1 MGKKV
6 YLETYGCQMN
16 VHDSEKATH
25 VLSDLGYS
33 QTSEPGAADLVLL
46 NTCMVREKAAR
57 KVFARINEIKND
69 IRKCKVKT
77 ASDNGLPVF
86 GVMGCVAQ
94 AEADRLFERSR
105 DIRMVMGTQ
114 AISRLPAMIEQ
125 LEKGFD
131 RVIDVRLSKES
142 EFLELEAASRQTK
155 HIAYITITEGCN
167 KFCSFCIVPF
177 TRGRERSR
185 PADRIVNEARSLG
198 EQGYQE
204 VHLLGQNVNS
214 YGLSGRYHGNSVSA
228 PSAQEDGD
236 EITFAKLLDRV
247 ASESGVPRI
256 KYTTSYPRDFDEEIV
271 RVMDAYENLCEWIH
285 LPAQAGS
292 DRVLRAMRRGYTRRE
307 YIGKIDAIKGARK
320 DIAITGDM
328 IVGFPGETDDD
339 FNETM
344 SLVAEVEY
352 DGLYIF
358 KYSPRP
364 RTPAAA
370 YADSIPEEVKTER
383 FLRLQELQ
391 DRIQRRR
398 YERYLGRTVEVLVE
412 GTSSR
417 SSSDYTGHT
426 RCNKVV
432 NFPIASPRGSE
443 EFGKLV
449 NVNITGVK
457 SHSLYG
463 EIAGDSGLN
472 WKGNYGAGSQ
482 DSRSFG

>member
-1 MGKKV
+1 MNKKV

-16 VHDSEKATH
+16 VHDSEKATYM
-25 VLSDLGYS
+25 LSDLGYA
-33 QTSEPGAADLVLL
+33 QTSEVDEADLVLL

-57 KVFARINEIKND
+57 KVYTRINEIKRD
-69 IRKCKVKT
+69 ISKAARDKK
-77 ASDNGLPVF
+77 LPVF

-105 DIRMVMGTQ
+105 DIKMVMGTQ
-114 AISRLPAMIEQ
+114 AIPRLPNLMEQ
-125 LEKGFD
+125 LDKGFD
-131 RVIDVRLSKES
+131 RVIDVRLSKEA
-142 EFLELEAASRQTK
+142 EFLELQADNRQTK

-185 PADRIVNEARSLG
+185 PADRIVEEAKSLG
-198 EQGYQE
+198 KQGYQE
-204 VHLLGQNVNS
+204 IHLLGQNVNS
-214 YGLSGRYHGNSVSA
+214 YGLSGRYHGNLVSA
-228 PSAQEDGD
+228 EESAG
-236 EITFAKLLDRV
+236 ITFARLLARV
-247 ASESGVPRI
+247 AEESGVPRI
-256 KYTTSYPRDFDEEIV
+256 KFTTSYPRDFDDEIV
-271 RVMDAYENLCEWIH
+271 RVMDEHDNLCEWVH
-285 LPAQAGS
+285 LPAQSGN

-307 YIGKIDAIKGARK
+307 YIDKIEAIKRSKK

-339 FNETM
+339 FSETM

-370 YADSIPEEVKTER
+370 YADSITEEVKTER
-383 FLRLQELQ
+383 FLMLQDLQ
-391 DRIQRRR
+391 DRIQKRR
-398 YERYLGRTVEVLVE
+398 YERYIGRTVEVLVE
-412 GTSSR
+412 GMSSR

-432 NFPIASPRGSE
+432 NFPIASDMLGRLAQVKVTE
-443 EFGKLV
+443 
-449 NVNITGVK
+449 VK

-463 EIAGDSGLN
+463 VMVKA
-472 WKGNYGAGSQ
+472 
-482 DSRSFG
+482 

>member
-1 MGKKV
+1 MWKKV

-16 VHDSEKATH
+16 VHDSEKASH
-25 VLSDLGYS
+25 ALLDLGYS
-33 QTSEPGAADLVLL
+33 QTSVMSEADLVLL

-57 KVFARINEIKND
+57 KVFARINAIKREIK
-69 IRKCKVKT
+69 KCGSKPDKE
-77 ASDNGLPVF
+77 SPVF

-94 AEADRLFERSR
+94 AEAERLFERSQ
-105 DIRMVMGTQ
+105 DIKMVMGTQ
-114 AISRLPAMIEQ
+114 AISRLPALIGQ
-125 LEKGFD
+125 LEKGFP
-131 RVIDVRLSKES
+131 RVIDVRLSKEA
-142 EFLELEAASRQTK
+142 EFLELEASDRQTK

-185 PADRIVNEARSLG
+185 PADKIIAEARALG
-198 EQGYQE
+198 EQGYKE
-204 VHLLGQNVNS
+204 VQLLGQNVNS
-214 YGLSGRYHGNSVSA
+214 YGLSGRYHGTPA
-228 PSAQEDGD
+228 PEQDDGI
-236 EITFAKLLDRV
+236 EISFARLLDRV
-247 ASESGVPRI
+247 AAESGVPRI

-271 RVMDAYENLCEWIH
+271 RVMDARENLCEWVH

-292 DRVLRAMRRGYTRRE
+292 DRMLRAMRRGYTRRE
-307 YIGKIDAIKGARK
+307 YMEKICAIKRAKRE
-320 DIAITGDM
+320 ISITGDL
-328 IVGFPGETDDD
+328 IVGFPGETEDD
-339 FNETM
+339 FNETI

-364 RTPAAA
+364 MTPAAA
-370 YADSIPEEVKTER
+370 YTDSIPEELKTER

-398 YERYLGRTVEVLVE
+398 YERYLGRTVEVLPE
-412 GTSSR
+412 GMSSR

-432 NFPIASPRGSE
+432 NFPVAPVAPVATPKESE
-443 EFGKLV
+443 YLGKLV
-449 NVNITGVK
+449 NVRITGVK

-463 EIAGDSGLN
+463 EMV
-472 WKGNYGAGSQ
+472 GSCA
-482 DSRSFG
+482 

>member
-1 MGKKV
+1 MFSG
-6 YLETYGCQMN
+6 
-16 VHDSEKATH
+16 
-25 VLSDLGYS
+25 LGYS
-33 QTSEPGAADLVLL
+33 QTSEVCEADLILL

-57 KVFARINEIKND
+57 KVFARINEIKNE
-69 IRKCKVKT
+69 IRRGQSRT
-77 ASDNGLPVF
+77 ASDNGLPAF

-105 DIRMVMGTQ
+105 DIKMVMGTQ
-114 AISRLPAMIEQ
+114 AISRLPALMEQ
-125 LEKGFD
+125 LDKGFS

-142 EFLELEAASRQTK
+142 EFLELEASARQTK

-185 PADRIVNEARSLG
+185 PADRIVDEAKALS

-214 YGLSGRYHGNSVSA
+214 YGLSGRYHGNIGNVGNPASA

-247 ASESGVPRI
+247 AAESGVPRI

-271 RVMDAYENLCEWIH
+271 RVMDAHENLCEWIH

-292 DRVLRAMRRGYTRRE
+292 DRVLRVMRRGYTRRE
-307 YIGKIDAIKGARK
+307 YIEKIEAIKRARK
-320 DIAITGDM
+320 EISITGDM

-370 YADSIPEEVKTER
+370 YADSISEEVKTER

-417 SSSDYTGHT
+417 SPSDYTGHT

-432 NFPIASPRGSE
+432 NFPMAAE
-443 EFGKLV
+443 ALGKLV
-449 NVNITGVK
+449 NVDITGVK

-463 EIAGDSGLN
+463 EMAGDCV
-472 WKGNYGAGSQ
+472 
-482 DSRSFG
+482 

>member
-25 VLSDLGYS
+25 SLSDLGYS
-33 QTSEPGAADLVLL
+33 QTSEVSEADLVLL

-57 KVFARINEIKND
+57 KVFARINEIKNE
-69 IRKCKVKT
+69 IRRGGAGA
-77 ASDNGLPVF
+77 ASNKELPVF

-105 DIRMVMGTQ
+105 DIKMVMGTQ
-114 AISRLPAMIEQ
+114 AISRLPALMRQ
-125 LEKGFD
+125 LENGFN
-131 RVIDVRLSKES
+131 RVIDVRLSKEA
-142 EFLELEAASRQTK
+142 EFLELEAAGRQTK

-185 PADRIVNEARSLG
+185 PADRIVAEARALG
-198 EQGYQE
+198 EQGYKE
-204 VHLLGQNVNS
+204 IHLLGQNVNS
-214 YGLSGRYHGNSVSA
+214 YGLSGRYHGNLSSTSSGA
-228 PSAQEDGD
+228 TSAQVDGN
-236 EITFAKLLDRV
+236 EITFARLLDRV
-247 ASESGVPRI
+247 AVESGVPRI

-271 RVMDAYENLCEWIH
+271 RVMDARENLCEWIH

-307 YIGKIDAIKGARK
+307 YMEKIEAIKGARK
-320 DIAITGDM
+320 EISITGDL
-328 IVGFPGETDDD
+328 IIGFPGETDDD

-364 RTPAAA
+364 MTPAAA
-370 YADSIPEEVKTER
+370 YPDSVPEEVKTER
-383 FLRLQELQ
+383 FIRLQELQ

-398 YERYLGRTVEVLVE
+398 YARYLGRTVEVLVE

-432 NFPIASPRGSE
+432 NFPITPSAGQMGPMGSDAL
-443 EFGKLV
+443 GNLV

-463 EIAGDSGLN
+463 EMAGKDV
-472 WKGNYGAGSQ
+472 
-482 DSRSFG
+482 

>member
-1 MGKKV
+1 
-6 YLETYGCQMN
+6 MN
-16 VHDSEKATH
+16 VHDSEKAIRMF
-25 VLSDLGYS
+25 SNLGYS
-33 QTSEPGAADLVLL
+33 QTSEARDADIVLL

-57 KVFARINEIKND
+57 KVFARINEIKNE
-69 IRKCKVKT
+69 IRRGHPRV
-77 ASDNGLPVF
+77 AADSGLPVF

-105 DIRMVMGTQ
+105 DIKMVMGTQ
-114 AISRLPAMIEQ
+114 AISRLPALVEQ
-125 LEKGFD
+125 LDKGFG
-131 RVIDVRLSKES
+131 RVIDVRLSKEA
-142 EFLELEAASRQTK
+142 EFLELEASSRQTK

-185 PADRIVNEARSLG
+185 PADRIIGEAKDLAG
-198 EQGYQE
+198 QGYQE

-214 YGLSGRYHGNSVSA
+214 YGLSGRYHGNPTSA
-228 PSAQEDGD
+228 EAGD
-236 EITFAKLLDRV
+236 EITFAKLLHRV
-247 ASESGVPRI
+247 AAESGVPRI

-271 RVMDAYENLCEWIH
+271 RVMDAHENLCEWIH

-307 YIGKIDAIKGARK
+307 YIEKIGAIKGARK
-320 DIAITGDM
+320 EISITGDM

-383 FLRLQELQ
+383 FLKLQELQ
-391 DRIQRRR
+391 DRIQKRR

-417 SSSDYTGHT
+417 SPSDYTGHT

-432 NFPIASPRGSE
+432 NFPAAAE
-443 EFGKLV
+443 ALGKLV
-449 NVNITGVK
+449 NVNITEVK

-463 EIAGDSGLN
+463 EMAGNVFKDCV
-472 WKGNYGAGSQ
+472 
-482 DSRSFG
+482 

>member
-25 VLSDLGYS
+25 MLSDLGYT
-33 QTSEPGAADLVLL
+33 QTSVVGEADLVLL

-57 KVFARINEIKND
+57 KVYARINEIKNEV
-69 IRKCKVKT
+69 RKAGSKT
-77 ASDNGLPVF
+77 KAGADSPVF

-105 DIRMVMGTQ
+105 DIKMVMGTQ
-114 AISRLPAMIEQ
+114 AIPRLPALMEQ

-142 EFLELEAASRQTK
+142 EFLELDAGSRQTK

-185 PADRIVNEARSLG
+185 PADRIVGEARALG

-204 VHLLGQNVNS
+204 IHLLGQNVNS
-214 YGLSGRYHGNSVSA
+214 YGLSGRYHGNLTSV
-228 PSAQEDGD
+228 EDGI

-247 ASESGVPRI
+247 AAESGVPRI
-256 KYTTSYPRDFDEEIV
+256 KFTTSYPRDFDEEIV
-271 RVMDAYENLCEWIH
+271 RVMETHENLCEWIH

-292 DRVLRAMRRGYTRRE
+292 DRVLRAMRRGYTRSE
-307 YIGKIDAIKGARK
+307 YIEKIEDIKRSKK

-344 SLVAEVEY
+344 SLIAEVEY

-370 YADSIPEEVKTER
+370 YADSIPEEMKTER
-383 FLRLQELQ
+383 FLRAQELQ
-391 DRIQRRR
+391 DRIQKRR
-398 YERYLGRTVEVLVE
+398 YERYLGRTVEALVE
-412 GTSSR
+412 GRSSR

-432 NFPIASPRGSE
+432 NFPIGADAL
-443 EFGKLV
+443 GKLV
-449 NVNITGVK
+449 SVNITGVK

-463 EIAGDSGLN
+463 EMAGDC
-472 WKGNYGAGSQ
+472 
-482 DSRSFG
+482 F

>member
-1 MGKKV
+1 MDKKV

-16 VHDSEKATH
+16 VHDSEKATFM
-25 VLSDLGYS
+25 LSDLGYS
-33 QTSEPGAADLVLL
+33 QTPEVGEADLVLL

-57 KVFARINEIKND
+57 KVYARINEIKNE
-69 IRKCKVKT
+69 IKKGAST
-77 ASDNGLPVF
+77 APGKKLPVF

-105 DIRMVMGTQ
+105 DIKMVMGTQ
-114 AISRLPAMIEQ
+114 AIPRLPNLMEQ

-131 RVIDVRLSKES
+131 RVIDVRLSKEA
-142 EFLELEAASRQTK
+142 EFLELQADNRQTK
-155 HIAYITITEGCN
+155 YIAYITITEGCN

-185 PADRIVNEARSLG
+185 PADRIVDEAGALRR
-198 EQGYQE
+198 QGYQE

-214 YGLSGRYHGNSVSA
+214 YGLSGRYHGNMA
-228 PSAQEDGD
+228 PVEEIS

-247 ASESGVPRI
+247 AAESGVPRI
-256 KYTTSYPRDFDEEIV
+256 KFTTSYPRDFDEEIV
-271 RVMDAYENLCEWIH
+271 RVMDAHENLCEWIH

-292 DRVLRAMRRGYTRRE
+292 DRVLRAMRRGYTRSE
-307 YIGKIDAIKGARK
+307 YIGKIDAIRRSKK
-320 DIAITGDM
+320 DIAVTGDI
-328 IVGFPGETDDD
+328 IVGFPGETDED

-344 SLVAEVEY
+344 SLAAEVEY

-364 RTPAAA
+364 RTPAAT
-370 YADSIPEEVKTER
+370 YVDSVPEEVKTER

-412 GTSSR
+412 GISSR
-417 SSSDYTGHT
+417 LSSDYTGHT
-426 RCNKVV
+426 RCHKVV
-432 NFPIASPRGSE
+432 NFPIVAE
-443 EFGKLV
+443 ALGKLV
-449 NVNITGVK
+449 NVNVTGVK

-463 EIAGDSGLN
+463 EMV
-472 WKGNYGAGSQ
+472 GNC
-482 DSRSFG
+482 F

>member
-1 MGKKV
+1 MFSG
-6 YLETYGCQMN
+6 
-16 VHDSEKATH
+16 
-25 VLSDLGYS
+25 LGYS
-33 QTSEPGAADLVLL
+33 QTSEVGEADLVLL

-57 KVFARINEIKND
+57 KVFARINEIKNE
-69 IRKCKVKT
+69 IRKGRSRT
-77 ASDNGLPVF
+77 ASDNGLPVI

-105 DIRMVMGTQ
+105 DIKMVMGTQ
-114 AISRLPAMIEQ
+114 AISRLPALMEQ
-125 LEKGFD
+125 LDKGFS

-142 EFLELEAASRQTK
+142 EFLELEASGRQTK

-185 PADRIVNEARSLG
+185 PADRIVGEAKALG
-198 EQGYQE
+198 EQGYRE
-204 VHLLGQNVNS
+204 VYLLGQNVNS
-214 YGLSGRYHGNSVSA
+214 YGLSGRYHGSVGNVGNPAFA
-228 PSAQEDGD
+228 PSAQEDCD

-247 ASESGVPRI
+247 AAESGVPRI

-271 RVMDAYENLCEWIH
+271 RVMDAHENLCEWIH

-292 DRVLRAMRRGYTRRE
+292 DRVLRVMRRGYTRRE
-307 YIGKIDAIKGARK
+307 YIEKIEAIKGARK
-320 DIAITGDM
+320 EISITGDM

-417 SSSDYTGHT
+417 SPSDYTGHT

-432 NFPIASPRGSE
+432 NFPVAAE
-443 EFGKLV
+443 ALGKLV

-463 EIAGDSGLN
+463 EMAGDLF
-472 WKGNYGAGSQ
+472 K
-482 DSRSFG
+482 DCV

>member
-1 MGKKV
+1 MEKKV

-16 VHDSEKATH
+16 VHDSEKAIRMF
-25 VLSDLGYS
+25 SDLGYS
-33 QTSEPGAADLVLL
+33 QTSEVSEADIVLL

-57 KVFARINEIKND
+57 KVFARINEIKKE
-69 IRKCKVKT
+69 IRRNQPRIGPRT
-77 ASDNGLPVF
+77 EPRIGYDNGQPVF

-105 DIRMVMGTQ
+105 DIKMVMGTQ
-114 AISRLPAMIEQ
+114 AISRLPALVEQ
-125 LEKGFD
+125 LDKGFS
-131 RVIDVRLSKES
+131 RVIDVRLSKEA
-142 EFLELEAASRQTK
+142 EFLELEASSRQTK

-185 PADRIVNEARSLG
+185 PADRIIGEAKALA

-214 YGLSGRYHGNSVSA
+214 YGLSGRYHGNPASV
-228 PSAQEDGD
+228 ETGD
-236 EITFAKLLDRV
+236 EITFAELLDRV
-247 ASESGVPRI
+247 AAKSGVPRI

-271 RVMDAYENLCEWIH
+271 RVMDAHENLCEWIH
-285 LPAQAGS
+285 LPAQSGS
-292 DRVLRAMRRGYTRRE
+292 DRVLRVMRRGYTRRE
-307 YIGKIDAIKGARK
+307 YIEKIEAIKGARK
-320 DIAITGDM
+320 EISITGDM

-391 DRIQRRR
+391 DRNQKRR
-398 YERYLGRTVEVLVE
+398 YERYLGRTVEVLAE

-417 SSSDYTGHT
+417 SPSDYTGHT

-432 NFPIASPRGSE
+432 NFPAAAE
-443 EFGKLV
+443 ALGKLV
-449 NVNITGVK
+449 NVKITEVK

-463 EIAGDSGLN
+463 EMAGNVFKDSV
-472 WKGNYGAGSQ
+472 
-482 DSRSFG
+482 

>member
-1 MGKKV
+1 MSMGKKV

-16 VHDSEKATH
+16 VHDSEKAARA
-25 VLSDLGYS
+25 LSDLGYL
-33 QTSEPGAADLVLL
+33 QTSEVGEADLVLL

-57 KVFARINEIKND
+57 KVYTRINEIKRD
-69 IRKCKVKT
+69 ISKAKRGK
-77 ASDNGLPVF
+77 DLPIF

-94 AEADRLFERSR
+94 AEADRLFERSQ

-114 AISRLPAMIEQ
+114 AIPRLPNLMEQ
-125 LEKGFD
+125 LEKGFS
-131 RVIDVRLSKES
+131 RVIDVRLSKEA
-142 EFLELEAASRQTK
+142 EFVELQADSRQTK

-185 PADRIVNEARSLG
+185 PADRIVDEARALG
-198 EQGYQE
+198 EQGYRE
-204 VHLLGQNVNS
+204 IHLLGQNVNS
-214 YGLSGRYHGNSVSA
+214 YGLSGRYHGNPASVEEGA
-228 PSAQEDGD
+228 
-236 EITFAKLLDRV
+236 EITFAKLLARV
-247 ASESGVPRI
+247 AEESGVPRI
-256 KYTTSYPRDFDEEIV
+256 KFTTSYPKDFDEEIV
-271 RVMDAYENLCEWIH
+271 RVMDEHENLCEWIH

-307 YIGKIDAIKGARK
+307 YIEKIEAIKRSKK
-320 DIAITGDM
+320 DIAVTGDM

-364 RTPAAA
+364 RTPAAT
-370 YADSIPEEVKTER
+370 YTDSIPEEVKTER

-391 DRIQRRR
+391 DRIQKRR

-426 RCNKVV
+426 RCHKVV
-432 NFPIASPRGSE
+432 NFPIAASAMGN
-443 EFGKLV
+443 LV
-449 NVNITGVK
+449 RVKITEVK

-463 EIAGDSGLN
+463 EMV
-472 WKGNYGAGSQ
+472 GN
-482 DSRSFG
+482 

>member
-1 MGKKV
+1 MEKKV

-16 VHDSEKATH
+16 VHDSEKAIRMF
-25 VLSDLGYS
+25 SDLGYS
-33 QTSEPGAADLVLL
+33 QTSEVGVADLVLL

-57 KVFARINEIKND
+57 KVFARINEIKNEVRRD
-69 IRKCKVKT
+69 QSRT

-105 DIRMVMGTQ
+105 DIKMVMGTQ
-114 AISRLPAMIEQ
+114 AISRLPALMEQ
-125 LEKGFD
+125 LDKGFD
-131 RVIDVRLSKES
+131 RVIDVRLSKEA
-142 EFLELEAASRQTK
+142 EFLELEASSRQTK

-185 PADRIVNEARSLG
+185 PAGRIVDEAKALG
-198 EQGYQE
+198 EQGYRE
-204 VHLLGQNVNS
+204 IHLLGQNVNS
-214 YGLSGRYHGNSVSA
+214 YGLSGRYHGNLGNPDSA
-228 PSAQEDGD
+228 EVED
-236 EITFAKLLDRV
+236 EITFATLLDRV
-247 ASESGVPRI
+247 AAESGVPRI

-271 RVMDAYENLCEWIH
+271 RVMDARENLCEWIH

-307 YIGKIDAIKGARK
+307 YIEKIDAIKGARK
-320 DIAITGDM
+320 EISITGDM

-364 RTPAAA
+364 RTPAAT

-391 DRIQRRR
+391 DRIQKRR

-417 SSSDYTGHT
+417 SPSDYTGHT

-432 NFPIASPRGSE
+432 NFPIAAE
-443 EFGKLV
+443 ALGKLV

-463 EIAGDSGLN
+463 EMAGGCV
-472 WKGNYGAGSQ
+472 
-482 DSRSFG
+482 